1 MSEREL
7 EGRVALVTGGGT
19 GQGRA
24 AALALAAMGADI
36 VFGSFVAGQGT
47 MMAGEAT
54 TYPSDDEMR
63 EVAAATEQHG
73 VRAHGQHHDVQSDS
87 SCQALVDAAGERFG
101 KVDILVHSAGICKQ
115 GPISGHDDAAW
126 DKVIDVN
133 LTGSYRMVKRCLPG
147 MMDQGWGRIV
157 LIASTAANVGAPN
170 YGAYCASK
178 AGMLGLM
185 RCTALEAA
193 PHGVTCNAINPGFVD
208 TGMVVCDME
217 ALSRHN
223 GISIEE
229 AYAQSAAVSPMNRM
243 LQPDE
248 IASMAAFLCTDAA
261 RGITMED
268 INVAM
273 GSLW

>member
-24 AALALAAMGADI
+24 TALALAAMGANI

-47 MMAGEAT
+47 MMEGEST
-54 TYPSDDEMR
+54 TYPSDDEMGR
-63 EVAAATEQHG
+63 VATAIEQHG
-73 VRAHGQHHDVQSDS
+73 VKAHGQHHDVQSDA
-87 SCQALVDAAGERFG
+87 SCQALVDAATERFG
-101 KVDILVHSAGICKQ
+101 RIDILVHAAGICKQ
-115 GPISGHDDAAW
+115 GAIAGHDDAAW
-126 DKVIDVN
+126 DKIIDVN
-133 LTGSYRMVKRCLPG
+133 LTGSYRMVKRCLSG
-147 MMDQGWGRIV
+147 MTDQGWGRIV

-208 TGMVVCDME
+208 TGMVVGDME
-217 ALSRHN
+217 ALARLN
-223 GISIEE
+223 DISLEE

-261 RGITMED
+261 RDVTMED

>member
-7 EGRVALVTGGGT
+7 EGRMALVTGGGS

-24 AALALAAMGADI
+24 SALMLAEMGADI

-47 MMAGEAT
+47 MMEGEAT
-54 TYPSDDEMR
+54 TYPSDDEMDG
-63 EVAAATEQHG
+63 VAAAIEQHG
-73 VRAHGQHHDVQSDS
+73 VKAHGQHHDVQSDA
-87 SCQALVDAAGERFG
+87 SCQALVDAATERFG
-101 KVDILVHSAGICKQ
+101 KIDILVHAAGICKQ
-115 GPISGHDDAAW
+115 GSIAGHDDAAW
-126 DKVIDVN
+126 NKIIDVN

-147 MMDQGWGRIV
+147 MIDQDWGRIV

-193 PHGVTCNAINPGFVD
+193 THGVTCNAINPGFVD
-208 TGMVVCDME
+208 TGMVVGDME
-217 ALSRHN
+217 ALARLN
-223 GISIEE
+223 NISLDE

-243 LQPDE
+243 LHPDE